1 MDPEPLWMPSFKS
14 SSGSAEPRN
23 TENLVFRCVGASCL
37 EMFDQ
42 DPKDDKEKEIKA
54 RYAKVLGSAVNP
66 VLREGNSDR
75 RAAVPVK
82 DSDAKP
88 RAESEKPTSRLKV
101 VPLLFLGEG
110 FPYPLVGGLDWW
122 LADFEGRWDTT
133 PLPPPHQSKAPISGK
148 LLLGAFC
155 GALLLLKRRLCLIQ
169 VPFVYEVSSKSIV
182 HFRVG

>member
-1 MDPEPLWMPSFKS
+1 ML
-14 SSGSAEPRN
+14 R
-23 TENLVFRCVGASCL
+23 ASCI

-101 VPLLFLGEG
+101 VPLLSFFWRG
-110 FPYPLVGGLDWW
+110 FPLPSSWWFGLV
-122 LADFEGRWDTT
+122 A
-133 PLPPPHQSKAPISGK
+133 
-148 LLLGAFC
+148 C
-155 GALLLLKRRLCLIQ
+155 G
-169 VPFVYEVSSKSIV
+169 F
-182 HFRVG
+182 